1 MRETMSL
8 SVVIAAFD
16 AEPFLAAALDSVLR
30 EVPRDVEVI
39 VVDDGSRDGTA
50 GVLAGY
56 GERIRVLRNAQ
67 PSGPG
72 PARNQGAQAASGA
85 ILAFHDAD
93 DLVLPGRFSALQE
106 VLEAAPEIDL
116 VFANGIRCDDEA
128 RPLGRIIS
136 RRHAGRLARRCGL
149 REMLGGG
156 VLYPQA
162 LSIRRARFWEMGGF
176 MAERG
181 EDWDFALRASLRLR
195 MAFVDRPVFA
205 YRRHPGGVTAHRRHY
220 AEVLVEVLERFVAG
234 HPGLEQHVRALC
246 ALASRGFRSPGGARG
261 LGAGDRARSAEA
273 ALPLAK
279 MAGGQLLDARL
290 EVGQRDREDQHQL
303 RV

>member
-234 HPGLEQHVRALC
+234 HPGLEQHVSAAVL
-246 ALASRGFRSPGGARG
+246 
-261 LGAGDRARSAEA
+261 DRARASQFARCARLRLEDSDRPA
-273 ALPLAK
+273 ALEAWARAIELAPLK
-279 MAGGQLLDARL
+279 
-290 EVGQRDREDQHQL
+290 L
-303 RV
+303 RYRWRRWLAASSSMRVSR